1 MGDNLKTKA
10 ARGLI
15 WGVIGNGG
23 MQVASLVFGI
33 FLSRLLSPADYGM
46 VGVLTVFTAVAG
58 IFVEAGFINAIVNK
72 REATG
77 ADYNAVFWFSLM
89 MGAALFALLYACA
102 PLIARFFG
110 HDELL
115 PLSRLVFAGIPLSC
129 LGTAAAAYY
138 LRELRVKQRSVI
150 QLVSITVAGCAGVAM
165 AAGGMRY
172 WGIAAQTVIYIGLN
186 TAGMWLLCPWR
197 PTLKVDLRPLR
208 PMLSFSTRQLAT
220 SLFTQ
225 INNNIFSLLLGR
237 FYAIDKV
244 GYFTQG
250 NKWTVMGTL
259 TLTGMLAGT
268 AQPVLREARDDS
280 ARLLKVFRK
289 MARFTAFLSFPLML
303 GLGSVSTELITIA
316 VTAKWLPAAGVMHIL
331 CIGGAFAPLTT
342 LFAGLMNSIGRP
354 HIYMWSTIGLGLA
367 QLACVAVTFRL
378 GMTAMLIAYVALNIA
393 WLLVWQHHAHRHIG
407 LTLGAMAADLLPYLG
422 AAAVSVYGAAWLMQ
436 GADNVYASLAG
447 KVAVAAAAYIIIM
460 RLSGS
465 VMFRESIEFLFKRE
479 KR

>member
-15 WGVIGNGG
+15 WSVIGNGG

-129 LGTAAAAYY
+129 LGTAAAAHYM
-138 LRELRVKQRSVI
+138 RELRVKQRSVI

-259 TLTGMLAGT
+259 TLQGMINST

-289 MARFTAFLSFPLML
+289 MARFTAFMSFPLML

-367 QLACVAVTFRL
+367 QLACVAV

-422 AAAVSVYGAAWLMQ
+422 AAAVSVYGAAWLMH
-436 GADNVYASLAG
+436 GVESVYASLAG

-465 VMFRESIEFLFKRE
+465 VMFRESIEFLFKKE